1 MKATV
6 KVENLK
12 IYAFHGCME
21 EEKAIGSDYI
31 VNIEAECFVGNDAFN
46 DKISDTIDYVDL
58 ARIAKREML
67 TRSKLLEAVV
77 KRIIDRS
84 FEEINVLN
92 KISVTV
98 SKLNPPINAD
108 VEAVS
113 VTMEEERYGE
123 INKKFILHLRSPCRK
138 APWPSG

>member
-21 EEKAIGSDYI
+21 EEKVIGSDYI
-31 VNIEAECFVGNDAFN
+31 VNICAICSVGEKAFE
-46 DKISDTIDYVDL
+46 DEIGGTVDYVDL

-77 KRIIDRS
+77 KRIIDSS
-84 FEEINVLN
+84 FEEIDVLN
-92 KISVTV
+92 RISVTV

-113 VTMEEERYGE
+113 VTMEEER
-123 INKKFILHLRSPCRK
+123 
-138 APWPSG
+138 

>member
-21 EEKAIGSDYI
+21 EEKVIGSDYI
-31 VNIEAECFVGNDAFN
+31 VNICAVCSVGKKAFGDEIGGTVN
-46 DKISDTIDYVDL
+46 YVDL
-58 ARIAKREML
+58 ARIAKREMSI
-67 TRSKLLEAVV
+67 RSKLLEAVV
-77 KRIIDRS
+77 NRIIS
-84 FEEINVLN
+84 SCFNEISVLEQ
-92 KISVTV
+92 ISVTI

-113 VTMEEERYGE
+113 VSMD
-123 INKKFILHLRSPCRK
+123 KKR
-138 APWPSG
+138 GGD

>member
-1 MKATV
+1 MRATV

-21 EEKAIGSDYI
+21 EEKVIGSDYI

-84 FEEINVLN
+84 FEEIDVLN
-92 KISVTV
+92 KIYVLDPNCSYT
-98 SKLNPPINAD
+98 IN
-108 VEAVS
+108 
-113 VTMEEERYGE
+113 RP
-123 INKKFILHLRSPCRK
+123 H
-138 APWPSG
+138 

>member
-21 EEKAIGSDYI
+21 EEKVIGSDYI
-31 VNIEAECFVGNDAFN
+31 VNIEADCFVGKDAFN
-46 DKISDTIDYVDL
+46 DVISGTVDYVDL
-58 ARIAKREML
+58 ARIAKMEML

-77 KRIIDRS
+77 KRIINRS
-84 FEEINVLN
+84 FEEIDVLN
-92 KISVTV
+92 RISVTV

-113 VTMEEERYGE
+113 VTMEEER
-123 INKKFILHLRSPCRK
+123 
-138 APWPSG
+138 

>member
-21 EEKAIGSDYI
+21 EEKVIGSDYI
-31 VNIEAECFVGNDAFN
+31 VNICAICSVGEKAFE
-46 DKISDTIDYVDL
+46 DEIGGTVDYVDL
-58 ARIAKREML
+58 ARIAKREMSV
-67 TRSKLLEAVV
+67 RSKLLEAVV
-77 KRIIDRS
+77 NRIITCC
-84 FEEINVLN
+84 FNEISVID

-113 VTMEEERYGE
+113 VTMEEKR
-123 INKKFILHLRSPCRK
+123 
-138 APWPSG
+138 

>member
-1 MKATV
+1 MRATV

-21 EEKAIGSDYI
+21 EEKVIGSAYV
-31 VNIEAECFVGNDAFN
+31 VNIEANSYVGNDAFN
-46 DKISDTIDYVDL
+46 DMISETVDYVDL

-84 FEEINVLN
+84 FEEISVLN

-113 VTMEEERYGE
+113 VTMEEER
-123 INKKFILHLRSPCRK
+123 
-138 APWPSG
+138 

>member
-21 EEKAIGSDYI
+21 EEKVIGSDYI

-46 DKISDTIDYVDL
+46 DKILDTVDYVDL

-67 TRSKLLEAVV
+67 IRSKLLEAVV

-84 FEEINVLN
+84 FEEIDVLN

-113 VTMEEERYGE
+113 VTMEEKR
-123 INKKFILHLRSPCRK
+123 
-138 APWPSG
+138 